1 MSSTGN
7 KTIAFFGATGGC
19 VNACLVYA
27 LNAGYHASAL
37 ARSPPKL
44 TSKLLAQGV
53 SQETLDTNLRII
65 KGDATDV
72 AAVKS
77 TIFLGND
84 NGTNGNGQ
92 PALVAS
98 IVSGLG
104 GTPSLEMR
112 KLIIPRFKL
121 DNPHITEETTE
132 ALLSALRELYSQYPN
147 LAARSNKPV
156 LTVISTTGLTKSG
169 QPKDVPLFLR
179 PVYRIFLQLPHDDK
193 RRMEELVSTNQDLF
207 SGTIVVRP
215 TLLFGD
221 GSLTSAKG
229 LQHVRVGTQP
239 KPALGYQITR
249 ADVGLWIFEEAVGGD
264 SQKWVGEKVTLTS

>member
-7 KTIAFFGATGGC
+7 KTVAFFGATGGC

-27 LNAGYHASAL
+27 LNAGHHASAL

-53 SQETLDTNLRII
+53 SQTTLDTNLRII
-65 KGDATDV
+65 QGDATDV

-77 TIFLGND
+77 TIFLGDGND
-84 NGTNGNGQ
+84 DGGNGNAQ
-92 PALVAS
+92 LVSS
-98 IVSGLG
+98 IVSGIG
-104 GTPSLEMR
+104 GTPSLEFR

-132 ALLSALRELYSQYPN
+132 ALLSALRELYSEHPN
-147 LAARSNKPV
+147 LAESNKPV
-156 LTVISTTGLTKSG
+156 ITVISTTGLTQSG
-169 QPKDVPLFLR
+169 QPNDVPLFLR
-179 PVYRIFLQLPHDDK
+179 PVYRIFLQLPHNDK
-193 RRMEELVSTNQDLF
+193 HRMEDLVSANQDLF

-215 TLLFGD
+215 TLLSGD
-221 GSLTSAKG
+221 GSITSAKG
-229 LQHVRVGTQP
+229 LQHVRSGTQP

-249 ADVGLWIFEEAVGGD
+249 ADVGLWIFEEVVGGD
-264 SQKWVGEKVTLTS
+264 SQKWSGEKVTLTS

>member
-1 MSSTGN
+1 MSSTSN

-19 VNACLVYA
+19 ANACLAYA
-27 LNAGYHASAL
+27 LNAGHHATAL
-37 ARSPPKL
+37 ARTPPKL

-53 SQETLDTNLRII
+53 SQTTLDTNLRII

-77 TIFLGND
+77 TILLGDGND
-84 NGTNGNGQ
+84 NGGS

-104 GTPSLEMR
+104 GTPSLETR

-132 ALLSALRELYSQYPN
+132 ALLSALRELYAQYPD
-147 LAARSNKPV
+147 LLNKPV
-156 LTVISTTGLTKSG
+156 LTVISTTGVTKQG
-169 QPKDVPLFLR
+169 QPKDVPLLLR
-179 PVYRIFLQLPHDDK
+179 PLYRTFLQLPHDDK
-193 RRMEELVSTNQDLF
+193 RRMEDLVSANQDLF
-207 SGTIVVRP
+207 SGTVIVRP
-215 TLLFGD
+215 TLLAGD

-229 LQHVRVGTQP
+229 LQHVRVGTES
-239 KPALGYQITR
+239 KPALGYQITKT
-249 ADVGLWIFEEAVGGD
+249 DVGLWIFEEVIQGD
-264 SQKWVGEKVTLTS
+264 GQKWLGKKVSLTS